1 MEVNNVK
8 DKLYPLKKV
17 IIWKKKAKTTLHL
30 AALFDCVGR

>member
-17 IIWKKKAKTTLHL
+17 IIWKKKSENNIT
-30 AALFDCVGR
+30 FGGII